1 MLCDAHCHFLSSRFL
16 ELLTKDLPDLPAER
30 RADAVAGRL
39 GWEAPGTPEALA
51 DRWVAEL
58 DRHQVSR
65 AALIASLHGD
75 AGSVA
80 AAVARHPARF
90 VGFFMFNPAAPD
102 AADRLEWALADG
114 GLRAVALF
122 PAMHG
127 YALDSEPVRT
137 VFEAADARGAAVFVH
152 CGVLTV
158 GVRKKLG
165 LPSPFDLR
173 LGDPLALAAVAV
185 RHPQV
190 PVIVPHF
197 GAGLF
202 REALMAADQCPN
214 IHLDTS
220 SSNGWMRYHPRLS
233 LDVVFGRALDVVG
246 PQRLL
251 FGTDS
256 SFFPRGW
263 QRPVYEAQL
272 EAMRAAG
279 VDEAVRRQILGG
291 NFERLFP
298 WRAADTGAQPP
309 GSA

>member
-1 MLCDAHCHFLSSRFL
+1 MVRICDAHCHFFSSRFL
-16 ELLTKDLPDLPAER
+16 EILTAGASGWPEVDR
-30 RADAVAGRL
+30 AVAVSHRL
-39 GWEAPGTPEALA
+39 GWDDPGTADQLA

-58 DRHQVSR
+58 DRRGVAR
-65 AALIASLHGD
+65 AAMIASAPGD
-75 AGSVA
+75 EASVE
-80 AAVARHPARF
+80 AAVERHPHRF

-102 AADRLEWALADG
+102 PAARLRRAFERRQ
-114 GLRAVALF
+114 LRAVCLF

-127 YALDSEPVRT
+127 YRLDDERVQE
-137 VFEAADARGAAVFVH
+137 VFAAATESHAAVFVH

-173 LGDPLALAAVAV
+173 LGDPLALASVAS
-185 RHPQV
+185 RFPDV

-202 REALMAADQCPN
+202 REALMAADQCAN

-220 SSNGWMRYHPRLS
+220 SSNGWMKYFPGLTLEH
-233 LDVVFGRALDVVG
+233 VFRQAIAVAG
-246 PQRLL
+246 PDRIL

-263 QRPVYEAQL
+263 QQPIHATQEAALRAIGLSDENRAKILAANFDRLLPDRP
-272 EAMRAAG
+272 
-279 VDEAVRRQILGG
+279 
-291 NFERLFP
+291 
-298 WRAADTGAQPP
+298 
-309 GSA
+309 